1 VDRLVKL
8 RPAHAF
14 HLGRRRYEPVHA
26 LQHALLALRTHQSI
40 GDVVLLLEPEPVITS
55 GRSAK
60 GANVLFTAEALGAR
74 GVDLVDTGRG
84 GDVTFH
90 GPGQLV
96 GYPIL
101 DLKPDRQDL
110 RRYVRQ
116 LAELMILVARD
127 HGVEAGTVDGLIGV
141 WVDRDRPEVWA
152 TAPWATTLA
161 KIGAIG
167 VRVSRWITMHGFALN
182 LDVDLGYFDL
192 IVPCGIREHPV
203 ASIRSLT
210 GSAPSVTEAAHTLA
224 PRLRDAL
231 ELDVEA
237 VLDLS
242 DARDDELL
250 ERIRSVAHR
259 AGSSAS
265 PGAPPLSNEATP

>member
-1 VDRLVKL
+1 MKR

-26 LQHALLALRTHQSI
+26 LQHELLALRTEQRI
-40 GDVVLLLEPEPVITS
+40 GDVVLLLEHEPVVTS

-60 GANVLFTAEALGAR
+60 GGNVLYTAEALRAR

-116 LAELMILVARD
+116 LAELMILVARE

-167 VRVSRWITMHGFALN
+167 VRVSRWVTMHGFALN
-182 LDVDLGYFDL
+182 LDVDLAYFDL

-203 ASIRSLT
+203 ASLRSLT
-210 GSAPSVTEAAHTLA
+210 GAAPSVAEAARALA
-224 PRLRDAL
+224 PELGEAL
-231 ELDVEA
+231 ELEVGPVHE
-237 VLDLS
+237 LS
-242 DARDDELL
+242 ELRDDELS
-250 ERIRSVAHR
+250 ERIRAIAHPS
-259 AGSSAS
+259 GSDAL
-265 PGAPPLSNEATP
+265 PGVRTTSNEASP

>member
-1 VDRLVKL
+1 
-8 RPAHAF
+8 
-14 HLGRRRYEPVHA
+14 VHA
-26 LQHALLALRTHQSI
+26 LQHALLALRTAQEI
-40 GDVVLLLEPEPVITS
+40 GDVVLLLEHDPVITS

-60 GANVLFTAEALGAR
+60 GANVLFTAEALRTR

-116 LAELMILVARD
+116 LAELMILVARE

-182 LDVDLGYFDL
+182 LDVELGYFDL

-210 GSAPSVTEAAHTLA
+210 GSAPSVAEAARSLA
-224 PRLRDAL
+224 PKLR
-231 ELDVEA
+231 EA
-237 VLDLS
+237 LDLDLEEVHDLEGAS
-242 DARDDELL
+242 NDELL
-250 ERIRSVAHR
+250 ERIRAVAR
-259 AGSSAS
+259 RRGAS
-265 PGAPPLSNEATP
+265 PLPSGPAESNEASP